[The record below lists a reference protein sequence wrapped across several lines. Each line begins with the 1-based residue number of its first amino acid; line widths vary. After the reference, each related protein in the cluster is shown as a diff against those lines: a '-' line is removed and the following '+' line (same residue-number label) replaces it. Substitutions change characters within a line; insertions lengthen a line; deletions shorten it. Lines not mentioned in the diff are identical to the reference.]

1 MDKISFSFVLSEEQQ
16 AAKEQLCKKLLK
28 KKHVKQWIKKNH
40 VDEAYIFAHSGKIYD
55 WNNQREKCDGCQG
68 LAFCRQPVKGCFYD
82 LEIDQVLHKVLNKC
96 NHQKAFEKA
105 YKHKEKYRIMDML
118 ESYLLVNI
126 QALGRELA
134 SENSKSSTD
143 ILKGIDMLLAENP
156 VKGMYLYGKPGVGKS
171 YLAAGITNYFAK
183 ETTKSVAYVNVP
195 KFISDVKLLFQD
207 AEQLDRKLRMVKNVD
222 VLVLDDI
229 GGESITTWS
238 RDEVL
243 LPILDQRME
252 QKKLTIFTSNYK
264 MAELKVKLAHTSNK
278 MAEEMAAER
287 IMDRIKALSD
297 EVFVKGE
304 SRRK

>member
-16 AAKEQLCKKLLK
+16 LAKEQLCEKLLK
-28 KKHVKQWIKKNH
+28 KKHVKKWIKKNH

-55 WNNQREKCDGCQG
+55 WNNQIEKCDGCQG

-82 LEIDQVLHKVLNKC
+82 LEIDQVLQKVLYKC
-96 NHQKAFEKA
+96 KYQKAFEEA

-118 ESYLLVNI
+118 ESYLLIDIKTLDIEKESDDYQYAVSKVVTFTE
-126 QALGRELA
+126 QAE
-134 SENSKSSTD
+134 
-143 ILKGIDMLLAENP
+143 KGL
-156 VKGMYLYGKPGVGKS
+156 YLCGKPGVGKS